1 MDDKIKSL
9 FQSVYQMS
17 FRYLIEQKRDI
28 VVQVKEIIPQ
38 IQEFVLWFLE
48 GNRFGIED
56 ELYQEMQNYVLQVLS
71 DIMDAITQNDRVLL
85 HDAIAYG
92 LMEFLRIFIDS
103 AQEEIEDG
111 HI

>member
-1 MDDKIKSL
+1 
-9 FQSVYQMS
+9 
-17 FRYLIEQKRDI
+17 
-28 VVQVKEIIPQ
+28 
-38 IQEFVLWFLE
+38 
-48 GNRFGIED
+48 
-56 ELYQEMQNYVLQVLS
+56 MQNYVVQVLS